1 MRADVLLLPGLYN
14 SGPRHWQSVWEA
26 RFPAMKRVQQAEW
39 DAPSCD
45 DWVAR
50 LDEEIAAAGPDV
62 VLVAHSAACTTVA
75 KWASAHARPVRGA
88 LLVAPS
94 DTEARS
100 YPPGTQGFQP
110 VPLGRLPFPSIVAA
124 STDDPY
130 IAVERARVFAQAW
143 GSQLVLVGALGH
155 INSDS
160 DLGVWPEGLGLLARL
175 VGDERF
181 GA

>member
-1 MRADVLLLPGLYN
+1 MSASSLSSEAIMASN
-14 SGPRHWQSVWEA
+14 SSPRSV
-26 RFPAMKRVQQAEW
+26 FTKN
-39 DAPSCD
+39 DA
-45 DWVAR
+45 
-50 LDEEIAAAGPDV
+50 
-62 VLVAHSAACTTVA
+62 
-75 KWASAHARPVRGA
+75 
-88 LLVAPS
+88 
-94 DTEARS
+94 
-100 YPPGTQGFQP
+100 
-110 VPLGRLPFPSIVAA
+110 IVAV

-160 DLGVWPEGLGLLARL
+160 DLGVWPKGLGLLARL